1 MERPWLQHYEPSVP
15 HTLAIPNQTMAD
27 MFAATVRGFA
37 SNTALIY
44 YGRRFDYRTL
54 GEMVNR
60 FAAAL
65 AQLGVKKGDRVA
77 IILPNVPQY
86 PVVHYAVMQL
96 GAIAVPTNP
105 LYVERELEY
114 QLNNS
119 GAEVAIALDLLH
131 PRLEAVRKNTGLREV
146 VYTSARDY
154 LPAPLRWLYP
164 IKAKRAGKWIE
175 IPPQP
180 HTHDFLKLIKN
191 NFPAAPQAAITP
203 DEIAILLYTGGTT
216 GVSKGAV
223 LTHRNLVAN
232 LAQVRAWFTQCRP
245 GHEVI
250 LGALPFFHSYGMT
263 SCLHMSVYL
272 GSSVVLIPRF
282 EVELV
287 LKSLQK
293 YKVTLFSGVPT
304 MYVAVNNSAA
314 IHKYNLE
321 TVRACM
327 SGGAALPLSVAKQFE
342 TNAKGSRLV
351 EGYGLSETSPVT
363 HCNPILGQRK
373 EGAIGLP
380 MPNTEAIILDP
391 ETREPVA
398 TNEVGELALRGPQV
412 MQGYWKMEE
421 ETRRV
426 FHNGWMLTG
435 DMAKMDEDGYFY
447 IVDRKKDMIIAGGF
461 NIYPREIEEVLYK
474 HPKVLEAAV
483 IGAEDAYRGETVK
496 AFVVLREGEIATE
509 EEIIAY
515 CQKDLAR
522 FKAPK
527 LVEFRKELP
536 KSLIGKVLRR
546 VLVEEERAK
555 QAQATPVKPRATHV
569 EMEMSH

>member
-1 MERPWLQHYEPSVP
+1 MDRPWLRHYEDGVP
-15 HTLAIPNQTMAD
+15 KTLAIPNQTMPEVFSEAVRTYAD
-27 MFAATVRGFA
+27 
-37 SNTALIY
+37 STAIIY

-54 GEMVNR
+54 GAMVER

-65 AQLGVKKGDRVA
+65 VHLGVKQGDRVA

-131 PRLEAVRKNTGLREV
+131 PRVEAVRKNTALREV

-154 LPAPLRWLYP
+154 LPLPLRWLYP
-164 IKAKRAGKWIE
+164 IKAKRSGKWIE
-175 IPPQP
+175 IPRQA
-180 HTHDFLKLIKN
+180 HTHDFLRLIKS
-191 NFPAAPQAAITP
+191 NFSAAPAVQVAP
-203 DEIAILLYTGGTT
+203 NEIAILLYTGGTT
-216 GVSKGAV
+216 GISKGAV

-232 LAQVRAWFTQCRP
+232 LAQVRAWFTQCQP
-245 GHEVI
+245 GKEV
-250 LGALPFFHSYGMT
+250 LLAALPFFHSYGMT

-282 EVELV
+282 EVETV

-293 YKVTLFSGVPT
+293 YKVSLFPGVPT
-304 MYVAVNNSAA
+304 MYVAVNNSPAVQ
-314 IHKYNLE
+314 KYTLE
-321 TVRACM
+321 HVRACM
-327 SGGAALPLSVAKQFE
+327 SGGAPLPLSVAKQFE
-342 TNAKGSRLV
+342 ANAKGARLV

-373 EGAIGLP
+373 EGSIGLP
-380 MPNTEAIILDP
+380 MPATDAVILDP
-391 ETREPVA
+391 ETRAPA
-398 TNEVGELALRGPQV
+398 PPNAVGELALRGPQV
-412 MQGYWKMEE
+412 MQGYWHMEE
-421 ETRRV
+421 ETRRI

-435 DMAKMDEDGYFY
+435 DMAKMDEEGYFY

-474 HPKVLEAAV
+474 HPKILEAAV
-483 IGAEDAYRGETVK
+483 IGAQDQYRGETVK
-496 AFVVLREGEIATE
+496 AFIVLREGQTATE
-509 EEIIAY
+509 EEIINF
-515 CQKDLAR
+515 CQQEMAR
-522 FKAPK
+522 YKVPK

-546 VLVEEERAK
+546 VLSEEERAK
-555 QAQATPVKPRATHV
+555 QAAAAQAKLNAVGARA
-569 EMEMSH
+569 EASH

>member
-1 MERPWLQHYEPSVP
+1 
-15 HTLAIPNQTMAD
+15 MAEV
-27 MFAATVRGFA
+27 FANAVRNFPD
-37 SNTALIY
+37 NTAVIY

-54 GEMVNR
+54 NALVQR
-60 FAAAL
+60 FVAAL
-65 AQLGVKKGDRVA
+65 AHLGVKKGDRVA
-77 IILPNVPQY
+77 ILLPNVPQY
-86 PVVHYAVMQL
+86 PIVHYAVMQL

-105 LYVERELEY
+105 LYVERELEF

-119 GAEVAIALDLLH
+119 GAEVAISLDLLY
-131 PRLEAVRKNTGLREV
+131 PRLEAVRKNTALREV

-164 IKAKRAGKWIE
+164 MKAKRTGKWIV
-175 IPPQP
+175 IPPQA
-180 HTHDFLKLIKN
+180 HTHDFVKLIKN
-191 NFPAAPQAAITP
+191 NFPAPQPATVTP
-203 DEIAILLYTGGTT
+203 EDIAILLYTGGTT
-216 GVSKGAV
+216 GISKGAV

-232 LAQVRAWFTQCRP
+232 LAQVHAWFTQCRE
-245 GHEVI
+245 GQEVI

-272 GSSVVLIPRF
+272 GSSVIHIPRF

-304 MYVAVNNSAA
+304 MYVAVNNSSA
-314 IHKYNLE
+314 IHKYDLD

-342 TNAKGSRLV
+342 TNAKGARLV

-373 EGAIGLP
+373 EGSIGLP
-380 MPNTEAIILDP
+380 MPNTDAIILDP
-391 ETREPVA
+391 ETHEPVLP
-398 TNEVGELALRGPQV
+398 NEVGELALRGPQV

-435 DMAKMDEDGYFY
+435 DMAKMDDEGYFY

-461 NIYPREIEEVLYK
+461 NIYPREIEEVLYQ

-483 IGAEDAYRGETVK
+483 IGAHDAYRGETVK
-496 AFVVLREGEIATE
+496 AFVVLREGESATE

-515 CQKDLAR
+515 CQQYLAR

-546 VLVEEERAK
+546 VLSEEERKTHAPAK
-555 QAQATPVKPRATHV
+555 PHAENLPT
-569 EMEMSH
+569 EMSHAR